1 MKINVA
7 LIWACCLMFIAGTDS
22 SSANQLPLASDDP
35 LAISSLQVLPPTGN
49 GEFNPADRPVPI
61 TTQDLV
67 LELPSGE
74 FLIVPRDSKTVGT
87 FDQSVSLEVSRPSVF
102 AVKHACD
109 HPGDQVAIAPFTG
122 PSVYVRE
129 NFWNLI
135 GTGVAKNSMVYDK
148 VTHRFN
154 NAGVLT
160 YKENMYSVLI
170 WVVAMNFIG
179 ILLLLVMVWKWR
191 FFTIPVSPN
200 PLSDR
205 AVRNFLISLVMIA
218 FTLIN
223 LFYGSLTDNT
233 GLIIVSL
240 VFIGAWLV
248 AVVGSS
254 VTYGTKS
261 TPFFAVLRWPTL
273 ILGLTSF
280 YLAVCDRCT
289 SW

>member
-1 MKINVA
+1 
-7 LIWACCLMFIAGTDS
+7 MFIAGTDS
-22 SSANQLPLASDDP
+22 SSANQLPPASDDP
-35 LAISSLQVLPPTGN
+35 REISSLQVLPPTGN
-49 GEFNPADRPVPI
+49 GEFNPADHLFPI

-87 FDQSVSLEVSRPSVF
+87 FDRSVSLEVSKPSIF

-109 HPGDQVAIAPFTG
+109 HPGDQVALAPFTS

-129 NFWNLI
+129 SFWNLS
-135 GTGVAKNSMVYDK
+135 GTGTAKNSMVYDK

-154 NAGVLT
+154 NAGALT
-160 YKENMYSVLI
+160 YDQNMNDVLS
-170 WVVAMNFIG
+170 WVVVTNLIG

-191 FFTIPVSPN
+191 FFTIPVSPD
-200 PLSDR
+200 PISDR
-205 AVRNFLISLVMIA
+205 AVRNLLVSLVMIA
-218 FTLIN
+218 FTLLN

-240 VFIGAWLV
+240 VFICVWLV
-248 AVVGSS
+248 AVIGSC
-254 VTYGTKS
+254 VICGTKS
-261 TPFFAVLRWPTL
+261 GPFFAVLRWPAL

-280 YLAVCDRCT
+280 YLAVCDRCA